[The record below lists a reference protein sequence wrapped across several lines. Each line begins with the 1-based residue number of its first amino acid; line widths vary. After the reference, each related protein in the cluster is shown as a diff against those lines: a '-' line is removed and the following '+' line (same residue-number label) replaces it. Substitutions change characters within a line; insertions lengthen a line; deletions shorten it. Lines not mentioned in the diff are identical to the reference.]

1 MLLEEIRI
9 FENFI
14 IFTEN
19 FNSAQ
24 VAPPTLQTN
33 AGATSERRRRRH
45 EVDNKKNKIN
55 LDIASEMNGTVWK
68 NMLFLFWLKACGF
81 RFPA

>member
-1 MLLEEIRI
+1 MLLEKIRI

-19 FNSAQ
+19 FNCAQ

-33 AGATSERRRRRH
+33 AGATQERRRRRH
-45 EVDNKKNKIN
+45 EVDKQK
-55 LDIASEMNGTVWK
+55 
-68 NMLFLFWLKACGF
+68 
-81 RFPA
+81 